1 MNSLVSSVLELP
13 RRVALTTTA
22 LLVLIT
28 SSAFAQDNDATA
40 PGQRRERPEGGER
53 RSFDPS
59 AMRDRM
65 LDFLR
70 QRLEI
75 TDDAEWDIIKERIAK
90 VTELRQ
96 SSGDNPAGSMRA
108 LAAIGGGGG
117 APGAGERDGAN
128 ANGGNGGGPG
138 GGPGGNFRQRGG
150 REGAVPPETVALVQ
164 ALRSQSSEAEI
175 ISRLAKLRAAR
186 QLEAVVLAQAQEDLR
201 IVLTPR
207 QEAIAVI
214 AGLLP

>member
-1 MNSLVSSVLELP
+1 MNSPDSSLLCLP
-13 RRVALTTTA
+13 RRAALTTTA
-22 LLVLIT
+22 LIVLLT
-28 SSAFAQDNDATA
+28 SSVFAQDNDATA
-40 PGQRRERPEGGER
+40 PGQRRERPEGSER
-53 RSFDPS
+53 RTFDPS

-96 SSGDNPAGSMRA
+96 SSSDNPAGSMRA

-117 APGAGERDGAN
+117 PGQGGRDGAN
-128 ANGGNGGGPG
+128 ANAGNGGGGP

-150 REGAVPPETVALVQ
+150 REG
-164 ALRSQSSEAEI
+164 
-175 ISRLAKLRAAR
+175 LAKLRAAR
-186 QLEAVVLAQAQEDLR
+186 QLEADTLAQAQEDLR